1 MTVFVLND
9 NDNIIS
15 FANYETAHLRNHF
28 TTVTVSDTDLSALFE
43 AATVDTLDGTGDT
56 IEAAI
61 ETPHDYLD
69 FVTYDGE
76 KILFDDSHSRVQQ

>member
-9 NDNIIS
+9 NDNITS
-15 FANYETAHLRNHF
+15 FADYETAHLRDHF
-28 TTVTVSDTDLSALFE
+28 TTVAVSDAELSALFE
-43 AATVDTLDGTGDT
+43 AATVDTLDGTDDA

-69 FVTYDGE
+69 FLTYDGE
-76 KILFDDSHSRVQQ
+76 KIRFDDSHSRVQ